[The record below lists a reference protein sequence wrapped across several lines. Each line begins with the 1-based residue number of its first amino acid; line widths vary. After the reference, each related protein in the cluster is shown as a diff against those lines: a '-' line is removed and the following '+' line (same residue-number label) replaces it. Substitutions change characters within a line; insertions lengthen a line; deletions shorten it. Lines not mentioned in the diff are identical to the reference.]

1 LKEGEETPHA
11 TPPPP
16 RAGAGGYA
24 PDPISDFKKKEK
36 NPESDFSV
44 FRFFFDCLDRS
55 RQRSARWQVISRL
68 REKGLSKGVLK
79 K

>member
-1 LKEGEETPHA
+1 VCTG
-11 TPPPP
+11 
-16 RAGAGGYA
+16 
-24 PDPISDFKKKEK
+24 PDFGKEK
-36 NPESDFSV
+36 NPKSDFSDFSV

>member
-1 LKEGEETPHA
+1 VCTG
-11 TPPPP
+11 
-16 RAGAGGYA
+16 
-24 PDPISDFKKKEK
+24 PDFGKEK
-36 NPESDFSV
+36 NPKSDFSDFSV

-79 K
+79 KMIDLRDSLSDR

>member
-1 LKEGEETPHA
+1 VGVCTGPN
-11 TPPPP
+11 
-16 RAGAGGYA
+16 
-24 PDPISDFKKKEK
+24 FKKEK
-36 NPESDFSV
+36 NPKSDFSDFSV

-79 K
+79 ND

>member
-1 LKEGEETPHA
+1 VCTG
-11 TPPPP
+11 
-16 RAGAGGYA
+16 
-24 PDPISDFKKKEK
+24 PDFGKEK
-36 NPESDFSV
+36 NPKSDFSDFSV

-79 K
+79 ND